1 MTIAQLTVGE
11 LSEMLD
17 NHPEEL
23 GSWQVVDVREPWELE
38 RASIR
43 HARFHST
50 AIPMATI
57 PLRQGEL
64 ERDKK
69 LLIMCRT
76 GGRSTQV
83 ANFLVQNG
91 FEQVYNLQGGI
102 TAWSREIDPSIP
114 TY

>member
-11 LSEMLD
+11 LHDMLD
-17 NHPEEL
+17 NRPQDFDA
-23 GSWQVVDVREPWELE
+23 WQVVDVREPWELE

-43 HARFHST
+43 HERFRCS

-57 PLRQGEL
+57 PLRQSEL
-64 ERDKK
+64 QRDKK

-83 ANFLVQNG
+83 ANFLLQNG

>member
-1 MTIAQLTVGE
+1 MTIAQFTVGE
-11 LSEMLD
+11 LSDMLD
-17 NHPEEL
+17 NHPQDL
-23 GSWQVVDVREPWELE
+23 DSWQVVDVREPWELE
-38 RASIR
+38 RANIR

-50 AIPMATI
+50 SIPMASI

-64 ERDKK
+64 DRGKK

-83 ANFLVQNG
+83 GNFLLQNG
-91 FEQVYNLQGGI
+91 FERVYNLQGGI
-102 TAWSREIDPSIP
+102 TAWSREVDPSVP

>member
-1 MTIAQLTVGE
+1 MTIAQFTVGE
-11 LSEMLD
+11 LRDMLD
-17 NHPEEL
+17 NNPLEL
-23 GSWQVVDVREPWELE
+23 DAWQVVDVREPWELE

-43 HARFHST
+43 HERFCCT

-57 PLRQGEL
+57 PLRQSEL
-64 ERDKK
+64 QRDKK

-102 TAWSREIDPSIP
+102 TAWSREIDPSVP